1 MSNVK
6 YFTNDKFRVLSCLYD
21 TKGIDNGTRI
31 TQQEIAEQLGL
42 SRVTING
49 LLKQL
54 KDDGYIQQDESRASK
69 RLLTE
74 KAIMVVEMFRLA
86 DKQ

>member
-1 MSNVK
+1 MSNVE
-6 YFTNDKFRVLSCLYD
+6 YFTNDKFRVLACLYD
-21 TKGIDNGTRI
+21 TKGIDNSTRI

-69 RLLTE
+69 RTLTE
-74 KAIMVVEMFRLA
+74 KAILVVEMFRFA
-86 DKQ
+86 DR